1 MNESDVL
8 LAPLPQSDGRIKNR
22 PVVFLRRMPPFQ
34 DFLVCG
40 ISTQLRQ
47 AVPDFDEIISDQS
60 NDFTTSGLKS
70 ASVIRIGFLAVL
82 PSSHFLGRI
91 GQISDSRRLRLL
103 RNLIAHLQA

>member
-40 ISTQLRQ
+40 VSTQLRQ
-47 AVPDFDEIISDQS
+47 AVPDFDEIISDVCD
-60 NDFTTSGLKS
+60 DFNTSGLKS
-70 ASVIRIGFLAVL
+70 TSVIRVGYLAVL

-91 GQISDSRRLRLL
+91 GHISDARRDRLIK
-103 RNLIAHLQA
+103 NLIAHLKV